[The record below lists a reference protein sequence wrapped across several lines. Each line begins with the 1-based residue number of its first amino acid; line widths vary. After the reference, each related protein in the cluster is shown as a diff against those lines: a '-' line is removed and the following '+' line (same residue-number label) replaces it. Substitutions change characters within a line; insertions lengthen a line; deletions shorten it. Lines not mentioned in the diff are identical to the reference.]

1 MKVHVQISQ
10 FPSKR
15 KNTLQFTKWM
25 IYYKGNKMTKAGHGV
40 VATPRSPMQEG
51 RLLHSDLRAQAP
63 LYLFP
68 REKVKGLC
76 VLCIAVWGFRPA
88 PLLSSWRGGLWGS
101 ERSDPQGGLVK
112 AVHTR
117 RDPLV
122 SIWERP
128 PFLPLEQQTK
138 VYKTGRNYHERGK
151 ETGRKD
157 RRSRLG

>member
-1 MKVHVQISQ
+1 
-10 FPSKR
+10 
-15 KNTLQFTKWM
+15 
-25 IYYKGNKMTKAGHGV
+25 MTKAGHGV

-112 AVHTR
+112 AAHTR
-117 RDPLV
+117 RDPARFHMGV
-122 SIWERP
+122 P
-128 PFLPLEQQTK
+128 PVFAAGTASKNSKNEEELP
-138 VYKTGRNYHERGK
+138 
-151 ETGRKD
+151 
-157 RRSRLG
+157 